1 MESVAAFAWNGWQ
14 ASSGISGNLGLEYA
28 IVLFA
33 LVSPYSFAENF
44 MAKVVGV
51 SDGDT
56 VNVLTDKPCNSG
68 KNCKSGKI
76 QYRVRLAEID
86 TPEKKQPYGSRSKQA
101 LSDLVFGRL
110 VKVDTVDT
118 DRYGRLVANLYVDG
132 KWVNAELV
140 KSGSAW
146 VYRQY
151 AKSPLLFEFEKDA
164 RINKRGLWGLP
175 EADRIPPWEWRR
187 NKK

>member
-1 MESVAAFAWNGWQ
+1 MRILAPAKFLYSF
-14 ASSGISGNLGLEYA
+14 L

-33 LVSPYSFAENF
+33 LVSPFSFAESF

-86 TPEKKQPYGSRSKQA
+86 TPEKKQPYGGSR
-101 LSDLVFGRL
+101 DF
-110 VKVDTVDT
+110 
-118 DRYGRLVANLYVDG
+118 
-132 KWVNAELV
+132 
-140 KSGSAW
+140 
-146 VYRQY
+146 
-151 AKSPLLFEFEKDA
+151 PL
-164 RINKRGLWGLP
+164 
-175 EADRIPPWEWRR
+175 
-187 NKK
+187 

>member
-1 MESVAAFAWNGWQ
+1 MRILAPAKF
-14 ASSGISGNLGLEYA
+14 L

-33 LVSPYSFAENF
+33 LVSPYSFAESF

-101 LSDLVFGRL
+101 LSDLVFGRQ
-110 VKVDTVDT
+110 VKVDTIDT
-118 DRYGRLVANLYVDG
+118 DRYGRLVAQLYIDG

-151 AKSPLLFEFEKDA
+151 VKSPLLFEFEKDA
-164 RINKRGLWGLP
+164 RINKRGLWSLP

>member
-1 MESVAAFAWNGWQ
+1 MRILAPAKFLYSF
-14 ASSGISGNLGLEYA
+14 L

-33 LVSPYSFAENF
+33 LVSPYSFAESF

-101 LSDLVFGRL
+101 LSDLVFGRQ
-110 VKVDTVDT
+110 VKVDTIDT
-118 DRYGRLVANLYVDG
+118 DRYGRLVAQLYIDG

-187 NKK
+187 NRK

>member
-1 MESVAAFAWNGWQ
+1 MRILAPAKFLYSF
-14 ASSGISGNLGLEYA
+14 L

-33 LVSPYSFAENF
+33 LVSPFSFAESF

-132 KWVNAELV
+132 KWVILPT
-140 KSGSAW
+140 KSRHRFRHTSRDIPVHTLPGFYSLSQSAFALGYKTVRCIQIRASTLPALSW
-146 VYRQY
+146 VALHKWIQ
-151 AKSPLLFEFEKDA
+151 L
-164 RINKRGLWGLP
+164 
-175 EADRIPPWEWRR
+175 
-187 NKK
+187 